1 MIRMEDAE
9 GNTTSYT
16 YDANGQMTKTTSAMG
31 AETSSTYDA
40 LGRQISSADALGH
53 VTGYE
58 YDVLGRATKITYA
71 DGGFVAYT
79 YDANGQVLTATDELG
94 GVISY
99 AYDANGRL
107 IEMTDAM
114 GGKTAYAYDA
124 VGNVTSVTDALG
136 GSTTYRYDE
145 TGNMTSVT
153 DANGNTTG
161 YTYDALGRAVA
172 VTDANGGVT
181 RAEYDHNGNIVKA
194 VDAEGNATT
203 YVYDA
208 LDRLTSYTNAEGCT
222 FSFKYDN
229 EGNTVAST
237 DGNGN
242 TTRYTYDGLNRAV
255 SSTNAEGNTAYNTY
269 DADGRMVKS
278 VNEEGAETAYAY
290 DADGRLISM
299 TDALGNVTGFEYDS
313 RDRVIKVTDAKGNAT
328 TFTYDLA
335 GNVKSE
341 TNARGVV
348 TSYAYDANG
357 NLTSMTDAAGTVT
370 YTYDALNRATSVKDR
385 RGNTQFFTYDA
396 TDRIVQVKDRNG
408 NATRYVYDGNG
419 NIVKTIDALGTE
431 SVFTYNKNDQLIST
445 DLHRVDALNG
455 VDSHE
460 ITLYE
465 YDGRNLVTKEI
476 NALGDSTVYVYDGNG
491 NLVSKTDAD
500 GYVTRYS
507 YTALDLVKKINYN
520 GAKEVSYQYNKVGE
534 LVQMD
539 DWTGTNTFELDLLGR
554 LQKMTDHKGNTVS
567 YTYDAV
573 GNQTGIT
580 YPDGSKVSNFYDAVY
595 NLTSVIDAEKGTYA
609 YVYDDANRPVKLTYP
624 NGWIE
629 QYTYDAEGN
638 LLKTVDTDPFQLYN
652 KTPKVKYEYT
662 YDAEGNVLTEFQRD
676 SDATENLK
684 SRTTFT
690 YDALNRLTGSTRKL
704 EVYPYDTLAYS
715 YSYDTLG
722 NLLKQS
728 GPTKGEEDTYQY
740 NDLNQMVSKHVCG
753 YEQKLTR
760 IYDYGYTYDKR
771 GNLVKEE
778 EICSPTTTGPK
789 NITVATYLYDETN
802 RMVRGTNK
810 TGEVS
815 AYTFKGLGV
824 RVGTELI
831 LEDNSH
837 GYTDFHCQTPS
848 VETGIEKPEVVK
860 TDYVIDYTR
869 LDIDQRVLMKSEQDG
884 YDFFYTYGLDK
895 LQVMTIG
902 EGSNWW
908 GQSIKKCVNM
918 AYVHTDRLGSVVN
931 LSDQYGRVTARADY
945 TDWGEARKYTD
956 ITVDGG
962 FRRLLPEITYA
973 THEYDD
979 VLNQFYAKARMYDAD
994 NKRFAAIDPI
1004 LNPAE
1009 YSISNYVSDPMMLVQ
1024 YLYAKN
1030 NPIRWIDLLG
1040 LTSIPFVDGI
1050 LAHKAIQTYLQSNFS
1065 GVQTEVAI
1073 KGVRLS
1079 VSGSGYADVIINNPN
1094 RKYKS
1099 DVYEIK
1105 PISAY
1110 YNYAYG
1116 FLAQVQLN
1124 EYVLAINNDNRNEHL
1139 QRARTG
1145 KKILS
1150 DLNGVILPF
1159 PGDPTRY
1166 IKVTTNSLLDPGMIY
1181 YQIFRCKGENFEYS
1195 YVFSPAEEKKFEAY
1209 LKKAPAYQRA
1219 YAGIPVY
1226 GNYADSLSDAV
1237 FFSGISKWLD
1247 STSVSSVTYAN
1258 MFAFTKIAYPD
1269 GQEYFRFDGLTL
1281 LGNPKSAA
1289 VTNTDLISIY
1299 RTAGYQSSGEWKQSP
1314 FDAVL
1319 DAVQR
1324 GMIVMPAGVPI
1335 AIPMFA

>member
-1 MIRMEDAE
+1 MP
-9 GNTTSYT
+9 
-16 YDANGQMTKTTSAMG
+16 
-31 AETSSTYDA
+31 
-40 LGRQISSADALGH
+40 
-53 VTGYE
+53 
-58 YDVLGRATKITYA
+58 
-71 DGGFVAYT
+71 
-79 YDANGQVLTATDELG
+79 
-94 GVISY
+94 
-99 AYDANGRL
+99 
-107 IEMTDAM
+107 
-114 GGKTAYAYDA
+114 
-124 VGNVTSVTDALG
+124 
-136 GSTTYRYDE
+136 
-145 TGNMTSVT
+145 
-153 DANGNTTG
+153 
-161 YTYDALGRAVA
+161 
-172 VTDANGGVT
+172 
-181 RAEYDHNGNIVKA
+181 
-194 VDAEGNATT
+194 
-203 YVYDA
+203 
-208 LDRLTSYTNAEGCT
+208 
-222 FSFKYDN
+222 
-229 EGNTVAST
+229 
-237 DGNGN
+237 
-242 TTRYTYDGLNRAV
+242 
-255 SSTNAEGNTAYNTY
+255 
-269 DADGRMVKS
+269 
-278 VNEEGAETAYAY
+278 
-290 DADGRLISM
+290 
-299 TDALGNVTGFEYDS
+299 
-313 RDRVIKVTDAKGNAT
+313 
-328 TFTYDLA
+328 
-335 GNVKSE
+335 
-341 TNARGVV
+341 
-348 TSYAYDANG
+348 
-357 NLTSMTDAAGTVT
+357 
-370 YTYDALNRATSVKDR
+370 
-385 RGNTQFFTYDA
+385 
-396 TDRIVQVKDRNG
+396 
-408 NATRYVYDGNG
+408 
-419 NIVKTIDALGTE
+419 
-431 SVFTYNKNDQLIST
+431 
-445 DLHRVDALNG
+445 
-455 VDSHE
+455 
-460 ITLYE
+460 
-465 YDGRNLVTKEI
+465 
-476 NALGDSTVYVYDGNG
+476 
-491 NLVSKTDAD
+491 
-500 GYVTRYS
+500 YS

-580 YPDGSKVSNFYDAVY
+580 YPDGSKTRSFYDAVY
-595 NLTSVIDAEKGTYA
+595 NLTSVIDADDGTYA
-609 YVYDDANRPVKLTYP
+609 HVYDDANRPVKLTYP

-684 SRTTFT
+684 SRTAFT
-690 YDALNRLTGSTRKL
+690 YDALNRLTGSTRRL
-704 EVYPYDTLAYS
+704 EVYPYDTLAYT
-715 YSYDTLG
+715 YTYDTLG

-753 YEQKLTR
+753 YEQKITR

-815 AYTFKGLGV
+815 AYTFNGLGV

-869 LDIDQRVLMKSEQDG
+869 LDIDQRVLVKSEQDG

-945 TDWGEARKYTD
+945 TDWGEVRRYTD

-979 VLNQFYAKARMYDAD
+979 VLNQFYAKARMYDAE

>member
-1 MIRMEDAE
+1 
-9 GNTTSYT
+9 
-16 YDANGQMTKTTSAMG
+16 
-31 AETSSTYDA
+31 
-40 LGRQISSADALGH
+40 
-53 VTGYE
+53 
-58 YDVLGRATKITYA
+58 
-71 DGGFVAYT
+71 
-79 YDANGQVLTATDELG
+79 
-94 GVISY
+94 
-99 AYDANGRL
+99 
-107 IEMTDAM
+107 
-114 GGKTAYAYDA
+114 
-124 VGNVTSVTDALG
+124 
-136 GSTTYRYDE
+136 
-145 TGNMTSVT
+145 
-153 DANGNTTG
+153 
-161 YTYDALGRAVA
+161 
-172 VTDANGGVT
+172 
-181 RAEYDHNGNIVKA
+181 
-194 VDAEGNATT
+194 
-203 YVYDA
+203 
-208 LDRLTSYTNAEGCT
+208 
-222 FSFKYDN
+222 
-229 EGNTVAST
+229 
-237 DGNGN
+237 
-242 TTRYTYDGLNRAV
+242 
-255 SSTNAEGNTAYNTY
+255 
-269 DADGRMVKS
+269 
-278 VNEEGAETAYAY
+278 
-290 DADGRLISM
+290 
-299 TDALGNVTGFEYDS
+299 
-313 RDRVIKVTDAKGNAT
+313 
-328 TFTYDLA
+328 
-335 GNVKSE
+335 
-341 TNARGVV
+341 
-348 TSYAYDANG
+348 
-357 NLTSMTDAAGTVT
+357 
-370 YTYDALNRATSVKDR
+370 
-385 RGNTQFFTYDA
+385 
-396 TDRIVQVKDRNG
+396 
-408 NATRYVYDGNG
+408 
-419 NIVKTIDALGTE
+419 
-431 SVFTYNKNDQLIST
+431 
-445 DLHRVDALNG
+445 
-455 VDSHE
+455 
-460 ITLYE
+460 
-465 YDGRNLVTKEI
+465 
-476 NALGDSTVYVYDGNG
+476 
-491 NLVSKTDAD
+491 
-500 GYVTRYS
+500 
-507 YTALDLVKKINYN
+507 
-520 GAKEVSYQYNKVGE
+520 
-534 LVQMD
+534 MD
-539 DWTGTNTFELDLLGR
+539 
-554 LQKMTDHKGNTVS
+554 
-567 YTYDAV
+567 
-573 GNQTGIT
+573 
-580 YPDGSKVSNFYDAVY
+580 P
-595 NLTSVIDAEKGTYA
+595 
-609 YVYDDANRPVKLTYP
+609 
-624 NGWIE
+624 
-629 QYTYDAEGN
+629 
-638 LLKTVDTDPFQLYN
+638 DPFQLYN

-684 SRTTFT
+684 SRTAFT
-690 YDALNRLTGSTRKL
+690 YDALNRLTGSTRRL
-704 EVYPYDTLAYS
+704 EVYPYDTLAYA
-715 YSYDTLG
+715 YTYDTLG

-753 YEQKLTR
+753 YEQKITR

-778 EICSPTTTGPK
+778 EICSPTTTGPE
-789 NITVATYLYDETN
+789 NITIATYLYDETN

-810 TGEVS
+810 AGEVS
-815 AYTFKGLGV
+815 AYTFNGLGV

-831 LEDNSH
+831 LKDNTH

-869 LDIDQRVLMKSEQDG
+869 LNIDQRVLMKSEQDG

-945 TDWGEARKYTD
+945 TDWGEVRRYTD

-1040 LTSIPFVDGI
+1040 LTSMPFVDGI

>member
-1 MIRMEDAE
+1 ML
-9 GNTTSYT
+9 SC
-16 YDANGQMTKTTSAMG
+16 
-31 AETSSTYDA
+31 SS
-40 LGRQISSADALGH
+40 
-53 VTGYE
+53 
-58 YDVLGRATKITYA
+58 
-71 DGGFVAYT
+71 
-79 YDANGQVLTATDELG
+79 
-94 GVISY
+94 
-99 AYDANGRL
+99 
-107 IEMTDAM
+107 
-114 GGKTAYAYDA
+114 
-124 VGNVTSVTDALG
+124 
-136 GSTTYRYDE
+136 
-145 TGNMTSVT
+145 
-153 DANGNTTG
+153 
-161 YTYDALGRAVA
+161 
-172 VTDANGGVT
+172 
-181 RAEYDHNGNIVKA
+181 
-194 VDAEGNATT
+194 
-203 YVYDA
+203 
-208 LDRLTSYTNAEGCT
+208 C
-222 FSFKYDN
+222 
-229 EGNTVAST
+229 
-237 DGNGN
+237 
-242 TTRYTYDGLNRAV
+242 
-255 SSTNAEGNTAYNTY
+255 
-269 DADGRMVKS
+269 
-278 VNEEGAETAYAY
+278 
-290 DADGRLISM
+290 
-299 TDALGNVTGFEYDS
+299 
-313 RDRVIKVTDAKGNAT
+313 
-328 TFTYDLA
+328 
-335 GNVKSE
+335 
-341 TNARGVV
+341 
-348 TSYAYDANG
+348 
-357 NLTSMTDAAGTVT
+357 
-370 YTYDALNRATSVKDR
+370 
-385 RGNTQFFTYDA
+385 RGN
-396 TDRIVQVKDRNG
+396 
-408 NATRYVYDGNG
+408 RYFSDFPG
-419 NIVKTIDALGTE
+419 
-431 SVFTYNKNDQLIST
+431 IS
-445 DLHRVDALNG
+445 A
-455 VDSHE
+455 
-460 ITLYE
+460 IC
-465 YDGRNLVTKEI
+465 
-476 NALGDSTVYVYDGNG
+476 

-609 YVYDDANRPVKLTYP
+609 YVYDAANRPVKLTYP

-684 SRTTFT
+684 SRTAFT
-690 YDALNRLTGSTRKL
+690 YDALNRLTGSTRRL
-704 EVYPYDTLAYS
+704 EVYPYDTLAYA
-715 YSYDTLG
+715 YTYDTLG

-753 YEQKLTR
+753 YEQKITR

-810 TGEVS
+810 AGEVS
-815 AYTFKGLGV
+815 AYTFNGLGV

-831 LEDNSH
+831 LEDNTH

-869 LDIDQRVLMKSEQDG
+869 LNIDQRVLVKSEQDG

-945 TDWGEARKYTD
+945 TDWGEVRRYTD

-979 VLNQFYAKARMYDAD
+979 VLNQFYAKARMYDAV

-1024 YLYAKN
+1024 YLYVRDNAVN
-1030 NPIRWIDLLG
+1030 WIDPDGELVLSAVGVVVVSGLASALVSGGLELLHQH
-1040 LTSIPFVDGI
+1040 TNDNYNIARIAAKAVDGFVSGAI
-1050 LAHKAIQTYLQSNFS
+1050 ISLPGGTLYKAIAVGGASALSTWVQNKIFKEDNSVAASFISGTISGMFS
-1065 GVQTEVAI
+1065 GMAFNQTERNAAKATQSLFTKVGAWGARWGSNGFEEITNYYSQVTCSYAVI
-1073 KGVRLS
+1073 KGIRVGALKS
-1079 VSGSGYADVIINNPN
+1079 VLYDG
-1094 RKYKS
+1094 
-1099 DVYEIK
+1099 VY
-1105 PISAY
+1105 S
-1110 YNYAYG
+1110 
-1116 FLAQVQLN
+1116 
-1124 EYVLAINNDNRNEHL
+1124 
-1139 QRARTG
+1139 
-1145 KKILS
+1145 
-1150 DLNGVILPF
+1150 
-1159 PGDPTRY
+1159 
-1166 IKVTTNSLLDPGMIY
+1166 
-1181 YQIFRCKGENFEYS
+1181 IF
-1195 YVFSPAEEKKFEAY
+1195 
-1209 LKKAPAYQRA
+1209 
-1219 YAGIPVY
+1219 
-1226 GNYADSLSDAV
+1226 
-1237 FFSGISKWLD
+1237 
-1247 STSVSSVTYAN
+1247 ST
-1258 MFAFTKIAYPD
+1258 MKTKIDNLP
-1269 GQEYFRFDGLTL
+1269 R
-1281 LGNPKSAA
+1281 
-1289 VTNTDLISIY
+1289 
-1299 RTAGYQSSGEWKQSP
+1299 
-1314 FDAVL
+1314 
-1319 DAVQR
+1319 
-1324 GMIVMPAGVPI
+1324 
-1335 AIPMFA
+1335 

>member
-1 MIRMEDAE
+1 M
-9 GNTTSYT
+9 TSYT
-16 YDANGQMTKTTSAMG
+16 
-31 AETSSTYDA
+31 
-40 LGRQISSADALGH
+40 
-53 VTGYE
+53 
-58 YDVLGRATKITYA
+58 
-71 DGGFVAYT
+71 
-79 YDANGQVLTATDELG
+79 
-94 GVISY
+94 
-99 AYDANGRL
+99 
-107 IEMTDAM
+107 
-114 GGKTAYAYDA
+114 
-124 VGNVTSVTDALG
+124 
-136 GSTTYRYDE
+136 
-145 TGNMTSVT
+145 
-153 DANGNTTG
+153 
-161 YTYDALGRAVA
+161 
-172 VTDANGGVT
+172 
-181 RAEYDHNGNIVKA
+181 
-194 VDAEGNATT
+194 
-203 YVYDA
+203 
-208 LDRLTSYTNAEGCT
+208 
-222 FSFKYDN
+222 
-229 EGNTVAST
+229 
-237 DGNGN
+237 
-242 TTRYTYDGLNRAV
+242 
-255 SSTNAEGNTAYNTY
+255 
-269 DADGRMVKS
+269 
-278 VNEEGAETAYAY
+278 
-290 DADGRLISM
+290 
-299 TDALGNVTGFEYDS
+299 
-313 RDRVIKVTDAKGNAT
+313 
-328 TFTYDLA
+328 
-335 GNVKSE
+335 
-341 TNARGVV
+341 
-348 TSYAYDANG
+348 YDANG

-370 YTYDALNRATSVKDR
+370 YTYDALNRVTSVKDR

-500 GYVTRYS
+500 GYVTQYS

-520 GAKEVSYQYNKVGE
+520 GVKEVSYQYNKVGE

-684 SRTTFT
+684 SRTAFT
-690 YDALNRLTGSTRKL
+690 YDALNRLTGSTRRL

-715 YSYDTLG
+715 YTYDTLG

-753 YEQKLTR
+753 YEQKITR

-802 RMVRGTNK
+802 RMVQGTNK

-815 AYTFKGLGV
+815 AYTFNGLGV

-869 LDIDQRVLMKSEQDG
+869 LGIDQRVLVKSEQDG

-945 TDWGEARKYTD
+945 TDWGEVRKYTD

>member
-1 MIRMEDAE
+1 
-9 GNTTSYT
+9 
-16 YDANGQMTKTTSAMG
+16 
-31 AETSSTYDA
+31 
-40 LGRQISSADALGH
+40 
-53 VTGYE
+53 
-58 YDVLGRATKITYA
+58 
-71 DGGFVAYT
+71 
-79 YDANGQVLTATDELG
+79 
-94 GVISY
+94 
-99 AYDANGRL
+99 
-107 IEMTDAM
+107 
-114 GGKTAYAYDA
+114 
-124 VGNVTSVTDALG
+124 
-136 GSTTYRYDE
+136 
-145 TGNMTSVT
+145 
-153 DANGNTTG
+153 
-161 YTYDALGRAVA
+161 
-172 VTDANGGVT
+172 
-181 RAEYDHNGNIVKA
+181 
-194 VDAEGNATT
+194 
-203 YVYDA
+203 
-208 LDRLTSYTNAEGCT
+208 
-222 FSFKYDN
+222 
-229 EGNTVAST
+229 
-237 DGNGN
+237 
-242 TTRYTYDGLNRAV
+242 
-255 SSTNAEGNTAYNTY
+255 
-269 DADGRMVKS
+269 
-278 VNEEGAETAYAY
+278 
-290 DADGRLISM
+290 
-299 TDALGNVTGFEYDS
+299 
-313 RDRVIKVTDAKGNAT
+313 
-328 TFTYDLA
+328 
-335 GNVKSE
+335 
-341 TNARGVV
+341 
-348 TSYAYDANG
+348 
-357 NLTSMTDAAGTVT
+357 
-370 YTYDALNRATSVKDR
+370 
-385 RGNTQFFTYDA
+385 
-396 TDRIVQVKDRNG
+396 
-408 NATRYVYDGNG
+408 
-419 NIVKTIDALGTE
+419 
-431 SVFTYNKNDQLIST
+431 
-445 DLHRVDALNG
+445 
-455 VDSHE
+455 
-460 ITLYE
+460 
-465 YDGRNLVTKEI
+465 
-476 NALGDSTVYVYDGNG
+476 
-491 NLVSKTDAD
+491 
-500 GYVTRYS
+500 
-507 YTALDLVKKINYN
+507 
-520 GAKEVSYQYNKVGE
+520 
-534 LVQMD
+534 
-539 DWTGTNTFELDLLGR
+539 
-554 LQKMTDHKGNTVS
+554 
-567 YTYDAV
+567 
-573 GNQTGIT
+573 
-580 YPDGSKVSNFYDAVY
+580 
-595 NLTSVIDAEKGTYA
+595 
-609 YVYDDANRPVKLTYP
+609 
-624 NGWIE
+624 
-629 QYTYDAEGN
+629 
-638 LLKTVDTDPFQLYN
+638 
-652 KTPKVKYEYT
+652 
-662 YDAEGNVLTEFQRD
+662 
-676 SDATENLK
+676 
-684 SRTTFT
+684 
-690 YDALNRLTGSTRKL
+690 
-704 EVYPYDTLAYS
+704 
-715 YSYDTLG
+715 
-722 NLLKQS
+722 
-728 GPTKGEEDTYQY
+728 
-740 NDLNQMVSKHVCG
+740 MVSKHVCG

-815 AYTFKGLGV
+815 AYTFNGLGV

-869 LDIDQRVLMKSEQDG
+869 LGIDQRVLVKSEQDG

-945 TDWGEARKYTD
+945 TDWGEVRKYTD

-1195 YVFSPAEEKKFEAY
+1195 YVFSPAEEKKFETY

>member
-1 MIRMEDAE
+1 
-9 GNTTSYT
+9 
-16 YDANGQMTKTTSAMG
+16 
-31 AETSSTYDA
+31 
-40 LGRQISSADALGH
+40 
-53 VTGYE
+53 
-58 YDVLGRATKITYA
+58 
-71 DGGFVAYT
+71 
-79 YDANGQVLTATDELG
+79 
-94 GVISY
+94 
-99 AYDANGRL
+99 
-107 IEMTDAM
+107 
-114 GGKTAYAYDA
+114 
-124 VGNVTSVTDALG
+124 
-136 GSTTYRYDE
+136 
-145 TGNMTSVT
+145 
-153 DANGNTTG
+153 
-161 YTYDALGRAVA
+161 
-172 VTDANGGVT
+172 
-181 RAEYDHNGNIVKA
+181 
-194 VDAEGNATT
+194 
-203 YVYDA
+203 
-208 LDRLTSYTNAEGCT
+208 
-222 FSFKYDN
+222 
-229 EGNTVAST
+229 
-237 DGNGN
+237 
-242 TTRYTYDGLNRAV
+242 
-255 SSTNAEGNTAYNTY
+255 
-269 DADGRMVKS
+269 
-278 VNEEGAETAYAY
+278 
-290 DADGRLISM
+290 
-299 TDALGNVTGFEYDS
+299 
-313 RDRVIKVTDAKGNAT
+313 
-328 TFTYDLA
+328 
-335 GNVKSE
+335 
-341 TNARGVV
+341 
-348 TSYAYDANG
+348 
-357 NLTSMTDAAGTVT
+357 
-370 YTYDALNRATSVKDR
+370 
-385 RGNTQFFTYDA
+385 
-396 TDRIVQVKDRNG
+396 
-408 NATRYVYDGNG
+408 
-419 NIVKTIDALGTE
+419 
-431 SVFTYNKNDQLIST
+431 
-445 DLHRVDALNG
+445 
-455 VDSHE
+455 
-460 ITLYE
+460 
-465 YDGRNLVTKEI
+465 
-476 NALGDSTVYVYDGNG
+476 
-491 NLVSKTDAD
+491 
-500 GYVTRYS
+500 
-507 YTALDLVKKINYN
+507 
-520 GAKEVSYQYNKVGE
+520 
-534 LVQMD
+534 
-539 DWTGTNTFELDLLGR
+539 
-554 LQKMTDHKGNTVS
+554 
-567 YTYDAV
+567 
-573 GNQTGIT
+573 
-580 YPDGSKVSNFYDAVY
+580 
-595 NLTSVIDAEKGTYA
+595 
-609 YVYDDANRPVKLTYP
+609 
-624 NGWIE
+624 
-629 QYTYDAEGN
+629 
-638 LLKTVDTDPFQLYN
+638 
-652 KTPKVKYEYT
+652 
-662 YDAEGNVLTEFQRD
+662 
-676 SDATENLK
+676 
-684 SRTTFT
+684 
-690 YDALNRLTGSTRKL
+690 
-704 EVYPYDTLAYS
+704 
-715 YSYDTLG
+715 
-722 NLLKQS
+722 
-728 GPTKGEEDTYQY
+728 
-740 NDLNQMVSKHVCG
+740 MVSKHVCG

-778 EICSPTTTGPK
+778 EICSPTTTGPR
-789 NITVATYLYDETN
+789 NITIATYLYDETS
-802 RMVRGTNK
+802 RMVQGTNK
-810 TGEVS
+810 AGEVS
-815 AYTFKGLGV
+815 AYTFNGLGV

-831 LEDNSH
+831 LKDNTH

-869 LDIDQRVLMKSEQDG
+869 LNIDQRVLMKSEQDG

-945 TDWGEARKYTD
+945 TDWGEVRKYTD

-1195 YVFSPAEEKKFEAY
+1195 YVFSPAEEKKFETY

>member
-1 MIRMEDAE
+1 MP
-9 GNTTSYT
+9 
-16 YDANGQMTKTTSAMG
+16 
-31 AETSSTYDA
+31 
-40 LGRQISSADALGH
+40 
-53 VTGYE
+53 
-58 YDVLGRATKITYA
+58 
-71 DGGFVAYT
+71 
-79 YDANGQVLTATDELG
+79 
-94 GVISY
+94 
-99 AYDANGRL
+99 
-107 IEMTDAM
+107 
-114 GGKTAYAYDA
+114 
-124 VGNVTSVTDALG
+124 
-136 GSTTYRYDE
+136 
-145 TGNMTSVT
+145 
-153 DANGNTTG
+153 
-161 YTYDALGRAVA
+161 
-172 VTDANGGVT
+172 
-181 RAEYDHNGNIVKA
+181 
-194 VDAEGNATT
+194 
-203 YVYDA
+203 
-208 LDRLTSYTNAEGCT
+208 
-222 FSFKYDN
+222 
-229 EGNTVAST
+229 
-237 DGNGN
+237 
-242 TTRYTYDGLNRAV
+242 
-255 SSTNAEGNTAYNTY
+255 
-269 DADGRMVKS
+269 
-278 VNEEGAETAYAY
+278 
-290 DADGRLISM
+290 
-299 TDALGNVTGFEYDS
+299 
-313 RDRVIKVTDAKGNAT
+313 
-328 TFTYDLA
+328 
-335 GNVKSE
+335 
-341 TNARGVV
+341 
-348 TSYAYDANG
+348 
-357 NLTSMTDAAGTVT
+357 
-370 YTYDALNRATSVKDR
+370 
-385 RGNTQFFTYDA
+385 
-396 TDRIVQVKDRNG
+396 
-408 NATRYVYDGNG
+408 
-419 NIVKTIDALGTE
+419 
-431 SVFTYNKNDQLIST
+431 
-445 DLHRVDALNG
+445 
-455 VDSHE
+455 
-460 ITLYE
+460 
-465 YDGRNLVTKEI
+465 
-476 NALGDSTVYVYDGNG
+476 
-491 NLVSKTDAD
+491 
-500 GYVTRYS
+500 YS

-580 YPDGSKVSNFYDAVY
+580 YPDGSKTRSFYDAVY
-595 NLTSVIDAEKGTYA
+595 NLTSVIDADDGTYA
-609 YVYDDANRPVKLTYP
+609 YVYDAANRPVKLTYP

-638 LLKTVDTDPFQLYN
+638 LLKTVDIDPFQLYN

-684 SRTTFT
+684 SRTAFT
-690 YDALNRLTGSTRKL
+690 YDALNRLTGSTRRL
-704 EVYPYDTLAYS
+704 EVYPYDTLAYT
-715 YSYDTLG
+715 YTYDTLG

-753 YEQKLTR
+753 YEQKITR

-778 EICSPTTTGPK
+778 EICSPTTTGPR
-789 NITVATYLYDETN
+789 NITIATYLYDETN
-802 RMVRGTNK
+802 RMVQGTNK
-810 TGEVS
+810 AGEVS
-815 AYTFKGLGV
+815 AYTFNGLGV

-831 LEDNSH
+831 LKDNTH

-918 AYVHTDRLGSVVN
+918 AYIHTDRLGSVVN

-945 TDWGEARKYTD
+945 TDWGEVRRYTD

-1195 YVFSPAEEKKFEAY
+1195 YVFSPAEEKKFETY

-1258 MFAFTKIAYPD
+1258 MFAFTKIDYPD
-1269 GQEYFRFDGLTL
+1269 
-1281 LGNPKSAA
+1281 
-1289 VTNTDLISIY
+1289 
-1299 RTAGYQSSGEWKQSP
+1299 
-1314 FDAVL
+1314 
-1319 DAVQR
+1319 
-1324 GMIVMPAGVPI
+1324 
-1335 AIPMFA
+1335 